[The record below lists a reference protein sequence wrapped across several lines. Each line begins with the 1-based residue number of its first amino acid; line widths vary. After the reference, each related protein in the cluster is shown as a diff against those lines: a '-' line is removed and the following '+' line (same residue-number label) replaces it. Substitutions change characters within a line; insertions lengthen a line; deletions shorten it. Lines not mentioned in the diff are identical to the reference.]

1 MSLSQTHTYMENN
14 NNIIVGISIG
24 DLNGI
29 GIEIILKTFEDK
41 RMLELCTP
49 VLFASRKI
57 FSKYKTILNIETQI
71 QSIQDINSI
80 IPGKLNL
87 INVWNEDVEI
97 SFGTA
102 NKEGGKYALLSLE
115 AAVEELHKGNID
127 VLVTAPINK
136 NTIQSESFNFPGH
149 TEYLQSKIGGQAL
162 MILMSDKLK
171 VALMTGHI
179 PIDEVSKSITPE
191 LIREKIEIL
200 NQTLVLDFSITKPKI
215 AVLSINPHAGDN
227 GVIGNEDKE
236 ILIPTI
242 EKIQKEGK
250 LIYGPYAADSF
261 FGSGNYLNFDAIL
274 AAYHDQGLTPFKTLA
289 FGNGVNYT
297 AGLDKIRT
305 SPDHGT
311 AFDIAG
317 KGIADFESFKEAV
330 YTAIDIYRNRAQ
342 NSDLIANALVGKNS

>member
-1 MSLSQTHTYMENN
+1 MENN
-14 NNIIVGISIG
+14 NILVGISIG
-24 DLNGI
+24 DINGI

-49 VLFASRKI
+49 VLFASKKI
-57 FSKYKTILNIETQI
+57 ISKYKSVLNLETQV
-71 QSIQDINSI
+71 QSAQDMNSI
-80 IPGKLNL
+80 IQGKLNL
-87 INVWNEDVEI
+87 INVWNDDVEV
-97 SFGTA
+97 SFGA
-102 NKEGGKYALLSLE
+102 SSKDGGKYALLSLE
-115 AAVEELHKGNID
+115 AAVQELNKGSID

-136 NTIQSESFNFPGH
+136 NTIQSETFNFPGH

-200 NQTLVLDFSITKPKI
+200 NQTLMLDFSITKPKI

-261 FGSGNYLNFDAIL
+261 FGSGNYQNFDAIL
-274 AAYHDQGLTPFKTLA
+274 ATYHDQGLTPFKTLA
-289 FGNGVNYT
+289 FRNGVNFT

-317 KGIADFESFKEAV
+317 KGIADFDSFKEAV
-330 YTAIDIYRNRAQ
+330 YTAIDIFRNRTQ
-342 NSDLIANALVGKNS
+342 NSDLIENALESKNQ

>member
-1 MSLSQTHTYMENN
+1 M
-14 NNIIVGISIG
+14 
-24 DLNGI
+24 
-29 GIEIILKTFEDK
+29 
-41 RMLELCTP
+41 
-49 VLFASRKI
+49 
-57 FSKYKTILNIETQI
+57 
-71 QSIQDINSI
+71 NSI
-80 IPGKLNL
+80 IQGKLNL
-87 INVWNEDVEI
+87 INVWNDDVEV
-97 SFGTA
+97 SFGA
-102 NKEGGKYALLSLE
+102 SSKEGGKYALLSLE
-115 AAVEELHKGNID
+115 AAVQELNKGSID

-136 NTIQSESFNFPGH
+136 NTIQSETFNFPGH

-200 NQTLVLDFSITKPKI
+200 NQTLMLDFSITKPKI
-215 AVLSINPHAGDN
+215 AILSINPHAGDN

-261 FGSGNYLNFDAIL
+261 FGSGNYQNFDAIL
-274 AAYHDQGLTPFKTLA
+274 ATYHDQGLTPFKTLA

-317 KGIADFESFKEAV
+317 KGIADFDSFKEAV
-330 YTAIDIYRNRAQ
+330 YTAIDIFRNRTQ
-342 NSDLIANALVGKNS
+342 NSDLIENALESKNQ

>member
-1 MSLSQTHTYMENN
+1 MENN

-24 DLNGI
+24 DINGI

-49 VLFASRKI
+49 VLFASKKI
-57 FSKYKTILNIETQI
+57 ISKYKSILNLETQV

-80 IPGKLNL
+80 IQGKLNL
-87 INVWNEDVEI
+87 INVWNDEVEV
-97 SFGTA
+97 SFGTSS
-102 NKEGGKYALLSLE
+102 KEGGKYALLSLE
-115 AAVEELHKGNID
+115 AAVQELNKGSID

-136 NTIQSESFNFPGH
+136 NTIQSETFNFPGH

-200 NQTLVLDFSITKPKI
+200 NQTLLLDFSITKPKI
-215 AVLSINPHAGDN
+215 AILSINPHAGDN
-227 GVIGNEDKE
+227 GVIGNEDKD

-242 EKIQKEGK
+242 EKIKKEGK

-261 FGSGNYLNFDAIL
+261 FGSGNYQNFDAIL
-274 AAYHDQGLTPFKTLA
+274 ATYHDQGLTPFKTLA

-317 KGIADFESFKEAV
+317 KGIADFDSFKEAV
-330 YTAIDIYRNRAQ
+330 YTAIDIFRNRTQ
-342 NSDLIANALVGKNS
+342 NSDLIENALESKNQ

>member
-1 MSLSQTHTYMENN
+1 MENN

-24 DLNGI
+24 DINGI

-49 VLFASRKI
+49 VLFASKKI
-57 FSKYKTILNIETQI
+57 ISKYKSILNLETQV

-80 IPGKLNL
+80 IQGKLNL
-87 INVWNEDVEI
+87 INVWNDEVEV
-97 SFGTA
+97 SFGTSS
-102 NKEGGKYALLSLE
+102 KEGGKYALLSLE
-115 AAVEELHKGNID
+115 AAVQELNKGSID

-136 NTIQSESFNFPGH
+136 NTIQSETFNFPGH

-200 NQTLVLDFSITKPKI
+200 NQTLLLDFSITKPKI
-215 AVLSINPHAGDN
+215 AILSINPHAGDN

-242 EKIQKEGK
+242 EKIQNEGK

-330 YTAIDIYRNRAQ
+330 YTAIDIYRNR
-342 NSDLIANALVGKNS
+342 LKIAI

>member
-1 MSLSQTHTYMENN
+1 
-14 NNIIVGISIG
+14 
-24 DLNGI
+24 
-29 GIEIILKTFEDK
+29 
-41 RMLELCTP
+41 
-49 VLFASRKI
+49 
-57 FSKYKTILNIETQI
+57 
-71 QSIQDINSI
+71 
-80 IPGKLNL
+80 
-87 INVWNEDVEI
+87 
-97 SFGTA
+97 
-102 NKEGGKYALLSLE
+102 
-115 AAVEELHKGNID
+115 
-127 VLVTAPINK
+127 
-136 NTIQSESFNFPGH
+136 
-149 TEYLQSKIGGQAL
+149 
-162 MILMSDKLK
+162 MSDKLK

>member
-1 MSLSQTHTYMENN
+1 MENN

-24 DLNGI
+24 DINGI

-49 VLFASRKI
+49 VLFASKKI
-57 FSKYKTILNIETQI
+57 ISKYKSILNLETQV

-80 IPGKLNL
+80 IQGKLNL
-87 INVWNEDVEI
+87 INVWNDEVEV
-97 SFGTA
+97 SFGTSS
-102 NKEGGKYALLSLE
+102 KEGGKYALLSLE
-115 AAVEELHKGNID
+115 AAVQELNKGSID

-136 NTIQSESFNFPGH
+136 NTIQSETFNFPGH

-200 NQTLVLDFSITKPKI
+200 NQTLLLDFSITKPKI
-215 AVLSINPHAGDN
+215 AILSINPHAGDN

-242 EKIQKEGK
+242 EKIQNEGK

>member
-1 MSLSQTHTYMENN
+1 MENN

-24 DLNGI
+24 DINGI

-49 VLFASRKI
+49 VLFASKKI
-57 FSKYKTILNIETQI
+57 ISKYKSILNLETQV

-80 IPGKLNL
+80 IQGKLNL
-87 INVWNEDVEI
+87 INVWNDEVEV
-97 SFGTA
+97 SFGTSS
-102 NKEGGKYALLSLE
+102 KEGGKYALLSLE
-115 AAVEELHKGNID
+115 AAVQELNKGSID

-136 NTIQSESFNFPGH
+136 NTIQSETFNFPGH

-200 NQTLVLDFSITKPKI
+200 NQTLLLDFSLTKPKI
-215 AVLSINPHAGDN
+215 AILSINPHAGDN
-227 GVIGNEDKE
+227 GVIGNEDKD

-261 FGSGNYLNFDAIL
+261 FGSGNYQNFDAIL
-274 AAYHDQGLTPFKTLA
+274 ATYHDQGLTPFKTLA

-317 KGIADFESFKEAV
+317 KGIADFDSFKEAV
-330 YTAIDIYRNRAQ
+330 YTAIDIFRNRTQ
-342 NSDLIANALVGKNS
+342 NSDLIENALESKNQ